1 VAGSFLGHGGT
12 AWLVLTVAAL
22 FAGFAKTAI
31 GGLGTVAVALVAAVI
46 PARES
51 TAALL
56 LLLLVGD
63 VLAVSVYRRD
73 CDWHL
78 LRHLVP
84 AVVPGLVLG
93 SVVLAVIDDAT
104 MRIGL
109 GVLLLVLL
117 IAQMCSERPASVL
130 RRHRPTPAAATTTGD
145 REGWSRTATAG
156 VGVAAG
162 VTTMV
167 ANAAGPVMTL
177 YLVAQGVDKRRFL
190 GTGAWFFLGV
200 NLCKLPFSVGL
211 GLVDEEMLRTT
222 AVLAPVVLLGG
233 LAGLSVVRRIGQRSF
248 DRAVLSATVVS
259 AAALL
264 VR

>member
-1 VAGSFLGHGGT
+1 
-12 AWLVLTVAAL
+12 VLTVAAL
-22 FAGFAKTAI
+22 FAGFAKTAV
-31 GGLGTVAVALVAAVI
+31 GGLGTVAVALVASVM

-63 VLAVSVYRRD
+63 VLAVSLYGRD
-73 CDWHL
+73 CDWSL

-84 AVVPGLVLG
+84 AVLPGLVLG
-93 SVVLAVIDDAT
+93 TVVLAVVDNAT

-109 GVLLLVLL
+109 GVLLLLLVL
-117 IAQMCSERPASVL
+117 AQL
-130 RRHRPTPAAATTTGD
+130 LTRRRGAAAAVGTSG
-145 REGWSRTATAG
+145 GWSRRAKAG

-162 VTTMV
+162 FTTMV

-190 GTGAWFFLGV
+190 GTSAWFFLGV

-211 GLVDEEMLRTT
+211 GLIDADMLRTA
-222 AVLAPVVLLGG
+222 AVLVPLVLVGGVVGVV
-233 LAGLSVVRRIGQRSF
+233 VVRRVGQRSF
-248 DRAVLSATVVS
+248 ETVVLAASFLSAL
-259 AAALL
+259 ALL
-264 VR
+264 LG